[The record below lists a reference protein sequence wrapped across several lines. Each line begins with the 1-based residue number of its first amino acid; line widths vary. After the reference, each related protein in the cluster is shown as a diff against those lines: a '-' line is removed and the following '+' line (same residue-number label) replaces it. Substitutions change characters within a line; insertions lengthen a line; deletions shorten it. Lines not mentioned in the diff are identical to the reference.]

1 MKELYYNRD
10 TRNEDKQTFEDSV
23 IVCDSVAE
31 YNKVLRKFR
40 KELKEY
46 GGFSIERQQTFET
59 LFGVEINA
67 KGFKL
72 TAEDDGGVYLRFIT
86 KYFIQPNA

>member
-1 MKELYYNRD
+1 MKEIYYNKDSRK
-10 TRNEDKQTFEDSV
+10 EDKQTFEDSV
-23 IVCDSVAE
+23 LVCESVAE

-40 KELKEY
+40 KEQREY
-46 GGFSIERQQTFET
+46 GDFSIGRQQTFET
-59 LFGVEINA
+59 LYGIDINA
-67 KGFKL
+67 KGFKM